1 MAELITQFE
10 VAEHIHSSVWQK
22 NGVFSNE
29 MLHSINFH
37 RRLGHVTATEQVMV
51 FGRGDPTLPGS
62 DVLSWSEKTGYY
74 TFQSTDGPEYT
85 GDLKLGKLLI
95 TPEASDEIGRR
106 FAQSLIVGEFLRL
119 TALYHLD

>member
-1 MAELITQFE
+1 MAELITPFE

-29 MLHSINFH
+29 MLHSSNFH

-62 DVLSWSEKTGYY
+62 DVLSWSEKKLVTTPFNQPMG
-74 TFQSTDGPEYT
+74 QSTPVT
-85 GDLKLGKLLI
+85 SNW
-95 TPEASDEIGRR
+95 ASC
-106 FAQSLIVGEFLRL
+106 L
-119 TALYHLD
+119 